1 MQVTSRWTP
10 FSWYCWLFQNA
21 YTGEDTE
28 EPEFEYVPETPSRVL
43 LPAGKDGG
51 EGETALSP
59 LLATAA
65 ASTSDPLTQSMLLLE
80 ESLDSGAIVGQFE
93 QLYRRNPGLVMSVCH
108 SDANVA
114 KNRYRDI
121 SPYDSTRVVLSRCP
135 TGDYING
142 NHVTM
147 TIPGSG
153 VVNRYVATQGPLST
167 TSIDFWYMAWEL
179 QSTLVIMLTT
189 IVERGRIKCHKYWP
203 DVGETVEFDG
213 GLCVRC
219 VKEDVRQN
227 FAYRDFE
234 MRMRKRKVKSTEK
247 EPAVVEIVEAEV
259 ADALSG
265 SQEDAS
271 SSETES
277 KAASESEPEED
288 RHERDRGE
296 REGGEEVAEN
306 GGHLEAE
313 AELEDEGDEYEDE
326 VRQIT
331 QMAYSSW
338 PDHGVPEHS
347 EEFVGFVE
355 EVRQHREGGLHPTLV
370 HCSAGI
376 GRTGVLILMETAMCL
391 IEANEPVFPL
401 DLTRQ
406 MRDQRASMIQTPSQY
421 RFVCDA
427 IFRVYKDQRV
437 KPLPEFG
444 ATAVRN

>member
-1 MQVTSRWTP
+1 MRHILID
-10 FSWYCWLFQNA
+10 LFQNA
-21 YTGEDTE
+21 YIGEDTE
-28 EPEFEYVPETPSRVL
+28 EPEFEYVPETASRVL
-43 LPAGKDGG
+43 LPSKDVD
-51 EGETALSP
+51 ASLSP
-59 LLATAA
+59 LLVTA

-108 SDANVA
+108 SDVNVA

-121 SPYDSTRVVLSRCP
+121 SPYDSTRVLLSRCP

-142 NHVTM
+142 NHVNM

-153 VVNRYVATQGPLST
+153 IVNRYVATQGPLST

-179 QSTLVIMLTT
+179 QSNLVIMLTT

-213 GLCVRC
+213 GLCVKC
-219 VKEDVRQN
+219 VREDVRQN

-234 MRMRKRKVKSTEK
+234 MRMRKKKKAKVVE
-247 EPAVVEIVEAEV
+247 EDPPPPVVEIVEAEV

-265 SQEDAS
+265 SQDETES

-288 RHERDRGE
+288 RHEREQVAEQRDS
-296 REGGEEVAEN
+296 EGFEEVDEN
-306 GGHLEAE
+306 GAE
-313 AELEDEGDEYEDE
+313 QVDVDDDDDDDYEED

-347 EEFVGFVE
+347 DEFVGFVE
-355 EVRQHREGGLHPTLV
+355 EVRQHREGGIHPTLV

-391 IEANEPVFPL
+391 VEANEG
-401 DLTRQ
+401 
-406 MRDQRASMIQTPSQY
+406 RA
-421 RFVCDA
+421 F
-427 IFRVYKDQRV
+427 
-437 KPLPEFG
+437 L
-444 ATAVRN
+444 

>member
-1 MQVTSRWTP
+1 M
-10 FSWYCWLFQNA
+10 QNA

-43 LPAGKDGG
+43 LPSKDVGG
-51 EGETALSP
+51 GDASLSP
-59 LLATAA
+59 LLVTA

-108 SDANVA
+108 SDVNVA

-121 SPYDSTRVVLSRCP
+121 SPYDSTRVILSRCP

-142 NHVTM
+142 NHVNM

-153 VVNRYVATQGPLST
+153 IVNRYVATQGPLST

-179 QSTLVIMLTT
+179 QSNLVIMLTT

-219 VKEDVRQN
+219 VREDVRQN

-234 MRMRKRKVKSTEK
+234 MRMRKKKKAKVE
-247 EPAVVEIVEAEV
+247 EPPVVVEIVEAEV

-265 SQEDAS
+265 SQDDAS

-288 RHERDRGE
+288 RHEREQVSE
-296 REGGEEVAEN
+296 RESEGTVEVDEN
-306 GGHLEAE
+306 GAE
-313 AELEDEGDEYEDE
+313 HGAKVDLDDDDDDDEYEE
-326 VRQIT
+326 EIRQIS

-347 EEFVGFVE
+347 DEFVGFVE
-355 EVRQHREGGLHPTLV
+355 EVRHHREGGIHPTLV

-391 IEANEPVFPL
+391 VEANEG
-401 DLTRQ
+401 
-406 MRDQRASMIQTPSQY
+406 RALLEPILY
-421 RFVCDA
+421 I
-427 IFRVYKDQRV
+427 IFDK
-437 KPLPEFG
+437 KES
-444 ATAVRN
+444 

>member
-1 MQVTSRWTP
+1 M
-10 FSWYCWLFQNA
+10 
-21 YTGEDTE
+21 
-28 EPEFEYVPETPSRVL
+28 PETPSRVL
-43 LPAGKDGG
+43 LPGKDGG
-51 EGETALSP
+51 GDGDTALSP
-59 LLATAA
+59 LLVTA

-167 TSIDFWYMAWEL
+167 TSVDFWYMAWEL

-234 MRMRKRKVKSTEK
+234 MRMRKQKKEK
-247 EPAVVEIVEAEV
+247 EKEEPAVVEIVEAEV

-296 REGGEEVAEN
+296 REVAEN
-306 GGHLEAE
+306 GAHQEAE
-313 AELEDEGDEYEDE
+313 AEDEDDEYEDE

-427 IFRVYKDQRV
+427 IFRVYKEQRV

>member
-1 MQVTSRWTP
+1 MVLSQNVS
-10 FSWYCWLFQNA
+10 QNA

-28 EPEFEYVPETPSRVL
+28 EPEFEYVPETPSRML
-43 LPAGKDGG
+43 LPSKDGG
-51 EGETALSP
+51 DGDASLSP
-59 LLATAA
+59 LLVTA

-93 QLYRRNPGLVMSVCH
+93 QLYRRNPGLVMSICH
-108 SDANVA
+108 SDVNVA

-153 VVNRYVATQGPLST
+153 IVNRYVATQGPLST

-179 QSTLVIMLTT
+179 QSNLVIMLTT

-234 MRMRKRKVKSTEK
+234 MRMRKQKKKMEME
-247 EPAVVEIVEAEV
+247 EPPVVEIVEAEV

-288 RHERDRGE
+288 RHEGE
-296 REGGEEVAEN
+296 QVTKGDLKVDEN
-306 GGHLEAE
+306 GAE
-313 AELEDEGDEYEDE
+313 AEVDVDDNDDDEYEEE

-347 EEFVGFVE
+347 DEFVGFVE
-355 EVRQHREGGLHPTLV
+355 EVRHHREGSIHPTLV

-391 IEANEPVFPL
+391 IEANEGSPTFIL
-401 DLTRQ
+401 FNLS
-406 MRDQRASMIQTPSQY
+406 RA
-421 RFVCDA
+421 F
-427 IFRVYKDQRV
+427 
-437 KPLPEFG
+437 
-444 ATAVRN
+444 